1 MNFHPINVTLHIV
14 MAGIWLSYFI
24 IENRLKVQIKNSNT
38 KEAKILVVKQY
49 LNVSR
54 LFILLLSLGV
64 TVTGILLVVF
74 NSHYGFFN
82 MSNNHWLATKQIL
95 FVIILVNVFVNLLPS
110 VKKVTRLIEQNSAEN
125 EYEKSLRK
133 IFKANLLI
141 NILALLNFLF
151 AITHKFYS

>member
-1 MNFHPINVTLHIV
+1 MNFHPTNITLHIV
-14 MAGIWLSYFI
+14 IAGIWLSYFI
-24 IENRLKVQIKNSNT
+24 IENRLKAQIKNSGT
-38 KEAKILVVKQY
+38 KETKLFVIKQY
-49 LNVSR
+49 LKFSKVFMLIVSVG
-54 LFILLLSLGV
+54 IA
-64 TVTGILLVVF
+64 VTGILLVLF

-95 FVIILVNVFVNLLPS
+95 FVIILINIFINLLPS
-110 VKKVTRLIEQNSAEN
+110 IKKVTRLIEQNATEN
-125 EYEKSLRK
+125 EYEKFLRK